1 MTDHAKCPE
10 CRSEL
15 RSAEGSYNED
25 WTMIECPN
33 GCWKG
38 PEKGTEAEAWA
49 ASGKVVGAYWRER
62 EWQQK
67 FGPAKSQFERL
78 EELEQRLAALEEQ
91 LRRDPT
97 PDAEPPGSPTVMEK
111 EDLAEVDEWTNRLAS
126 DFAAADE
133 AEYGPRQ
140 AHLKPRRECWEVR
153 YTDGKIFT
161 RDSEE
166 AVVDRLIRN
175 MADRKVLTKH
185 RMVEVGEGE
194 RIVDNVVDWKALYY
208 EVMRQLVE
216 VQHNKRDTRLVV
228 CAICE
233 KEYQVTARR

>member
-1 MTDHAKCPE
+1 M
-10 CRSEL
+10 
-15 RSAEGSYNED
+15 
-25 WTMIECPN
+25 
-33 GCWKG
+33 
-38 PEKGTEAEAWA
+38 
-49 ASGKVVGAYWRER
+49 
-62 EWQQK
+62 
-67 FGPAKSQFERL
+67 
-78 EELEQRLAALEEQ
+78 
-91 LRRDPT
+91 
-97 PDAEPPGSPTVMEK
+97 
-111 EDLAEVDEWTNRLAS
+111 
-126 DFAAADE
+126 
-133 AEYGPRQ
+133 
-140 AHLKPRRECWEVR
+140 R